1 MKKRNVLTVILMI
14 LFISLYFF
22 SGIGYAEEMVC
33 LPTGLWLF
41 ESFMVVCAAFV
52 PSKWIAD
59 KICNIPTEH
68 STIYSAVKWTLYIT
82 VSVVVIIAVGCIGKF
97 YGVDIVNSYT
107 WRGNIVIFIIAAIVS
122 IIIDNILP
130 KFIKK

>member
-82 VSVVVIIAVGCIGKF
+82 VSVVVIIVVGCIGKF
-97 YGVDIVNSYT
+97 YGVDIVDAHT

>member
-1 MKKRNVLTVILMI
+1 MI
-14 LFISLYFF
+14 LFISLYFCT
-22 SGIGYAEEMVC
+22 GIGYAEELVC

-82 VSVVVIIAVGCIGKF
+82 VSVVVIIAVGCIENF
-97 YGVDIVNSYT
+97 YGVDIVDSYT

>member
-14 LFISLYFF
+14 VFISLYFCL
-22 SGIGYAEEMVC
+22 GIGYAEELVC
-33 LPTGLWLF
+33 LPTGLWLV

-97 YGVDIVNSYT
+97 YGVDIVDAHT

-122 IIIDNILP
+122 VIIDNILP

>member
-1 MKKRNVLTVILMI
+1 MKKRNVLTVILML

-22 SGIGYAEEMVC
+22 SGIGYAEELVC

-97 YGVDIVNSYT
+97 YGVDIVDAHT

>member
-97 YGVDIVNSYT
+97 YGVDIVDSYT

>member
-14 LFISLYFF
+14 LFISLYFCL
-22 SGIGYAEEMVC
+22 GIGYAEELVC

-68 STIYSAVKWTLYIT
+68 STIYSAVKWTLYIAVT
-82 VSVVVIIAVGCIGKF
+82 VAVIIAVGCIGKL
-97 YGVDIVNSYT
+97 YGVDIVDSYT

>member
-14 LFISLYFF
+14 LFISLYFCL
-22 SGIGYAEEMVC
+22 GIGYAEELVC

-97 YGVDIVNSYT
+97 YGVYIVDAHT
-107 WRGNIVIFIIAAIVS
+107 WR
-122 IIIDNILP
+122 
-130 KFIKK
+130 

>member
-14 LFISLYFF
+14 VFISLYFC
-22 SGIGYAEEMVC
+22 SGIGYAENPDCMS
-33 LPTGLWLF
+33 TGLWLW
-41 ESFMVVCAAFV
+41 ESFMVVGASFV
-52 PSKWIAD
+52 PSKWIAN

-82 VSVVVIIAVGCIGKF
+82 VSVVVIIAVGCIEKF
-97 YGVDIVNSYT
+97 YGVDIVDSYT

>member
-22 SGIGYAEEMVC
+22 SGIGYAEELVC

-97 YGVDIVNSYT
+97 YGADIVDAHT

>member
-68 STIYSAVKWTLYIT
+68 STIYSAVKWILYIT
-82 VSVVVIIAVGCIGKF
+82 VSVVVIIVVGCIGKF
-97 YGVDIVNSYT
+97 YGVDIVDAHT

>member
-1 MKKRNVLTVILMI
+1 
-14 LFISLYFF
+14 
-22 SGIGYAEEMVC
+22 
-33 LPTGLWLF
+33 
-41 ESFMVVCAAFV
+41 MVVCAAFV

-59 KICNIPTEH
+59 KICKVPTEH
-68 STIYSAVKWTLYIT
+68 TTIYSVVQWTLYIE
-82 VSVVVIIAVGCIGKF
+82 VSVIVIIVVGCIGKF
-97 YGVDIVNSYT
+97 CGVDIVDAHT